1 MSTHDQKPAIIRLAT
16 SADAAHL
23 SSLAHRLLLY
33 ERSLNE
39 GMGEVTRWAAS
50 PQELRKQ
57 MRRPNVR
64 FFVAEKTG
72 PAGPE
77 IIGYIKIV
85 IHGRRMKRDELGVTR
100 WLVHVIEQAARRI
113 FNFIFRRPRPNVA
126 NFEGS
131 PENAIGYIAGVFVRP
146 QDRRASVGQ
155 AMVSAAENWLRAQG
169 VKTSDLHVL
178 SANES
183 AWRFW
188 EQAGYKP
195 LTLGMRKKLD

>member
-1 MSTHDQKPAIIRLAT
+1 MNTHDQKPAIIRPAT
-16 SADAAHL
+16 DADAVHL

-39 GMGEVTRWAAS
+39 GLGELTRWAAS

-57 MRRPNVR
+57 MRRPNVQ

-85 IHGRRMKRDELGVTR
+85 IHGRRMDRADLGVTR
-100 WLVHVIEQAARRI
+100 WLVDVVERSARHI
-113 FNFIFRRPRPNVA
+113 FDFLFRRPRPNV
-126 NFEGS
+126 EGS

-155 AMVSAAENWLRAQG
+155 AMVSAAEDWLRAQG

-183 AWRFW
+183 ASRFW
-188 EQAGYKP
+188 QQAGYKP
-195 LTLGMRKKLD
+195 LTMGMRKKLD

>member
-1 MSTHDQKPAIIRLAT
+1 MTTPEQNLTLVRPAT
-16 SADAAHL
+16 GADAAQL

-33 ERSLNE
+33 ERALNE
-39 GMGEVTRWAAS
+39 GMGELTRWAAT

-64 FFVAEKTG
+64 FFVAEKPG

-85 IHGRRMKRDELGVTR
+85 IHGRRVGRAELGATR
-100 WLVHVIEQAARRI
+100 WLIERVEHTSRRV
-113 FNFIFRRPRPNVA
+113 FNFLFRRPRPNIE
-126 NFEGS
+126 EG
-131 PENAIGYIAGVFVRP
+131 PENAVGYIAGVFVRP
-146 QDRRASVGQ
+146 QDRRASVGR

-169 VKTSDLHVL
+169 VRTSDLHVL

-188 EQAGYKP
+188 GEVGYKP
-195 LTLGMRKKLD
+195 LTMGMRKKLD